1 MLAPRIL
8 ALALALGS
16 GTGLKPPRIKVKL
29 PTTSRRVATLEPP
42 LPAVDNEPRI
52 KLREASPLTVDAA
65 WLTTTQQLDD
75 TPATRQLDES
85 NETPTHWRRA
95 AHIQRSLMRF
105 APLALVGAL
114 LAVPKTLDAGV
125 ASVWS
130 KLYATW
136 WAHAP
141 MFEAWTA
148 TLGFVGA
155 IAFWSSI
162 HVLLFR
168 DRRRASEFRFDKQPP
183 VAPFEWLGQ
192 LGGKRL
198 WGAYLPLVA
207 YVGSIKLF
215 HCVVTK
221 APLPIAPPTAL
232 RVLLE
237 VTCGVYLYDALF
249 APIHASMHRRGS
261 PAWWRRLHRTHHEAR
276 PNQRRGKALV
286 PLETVQ
292 HSYADGALQVACNVL
307 VQRAP
312 SIIWVGGGFALAP
325 KHPLSRVLHNL
336 VVTYLLAEAH
346 SGYDLPWMTHRAWPR
361 VFGGA
366 KAHDAHHVQGDR
378 HFHQFF
384 HSSRPWARAPAY

>member
-1 MLAPRIL
+1 MGQ
-8 ALALALGS
+8 ALW
-16 GTGLKPPRIKVKL
+16 
-29 PTTSRRVATLEPP
+29 
-42 LPAVDNEPRI
+42 D
-52 KLREASPLTVDAA
+52 
-65 WLTTTQQLDD
+65 
-75 TPATRQLDES
+75 
-85 NETPTHWRRA
+85 
-95 AHIQRSLMRF
+95 
-105 APLALVGAL
+105 LVGARPHVRGL
-114 LAVPKTLDAGV
+114 DGDLRFRGRHRVLEFHPRVIIQRQEASLRVPLRQGT
-125 ASVWS
+125 
-130 KLYATW
+130 
-136 WAHAP
+136 
-141 MFEAWTA
+141 
-148 TLGFVGA
+148 
-155 IAFWSSI
+155 
-162 HVLLFR
+162 
-168 DRRRASEFRFDKQPP
+168 P

-221 APLPIAPPTAL
+221 APLPMAPPTAL

-237 VTCGVYLYDALF
+237 LVTGVYLYDALF

-261 PAWWRRLHRTHHEAR
+261 PSWWRRLHRTHHEAR
-276 PNQRRGKALV
+276 PSERRGKALV

-312 SIIWVGGGFALAP
+312 SVIWVGSGFVLAP

-378 HFHQFF
+378 HTVTALPRSCPGPSGGGGVPRF
-384 HSSRPWARAPAY
+384 

>member
-1 MLAPRIL
+1 MAFRII
-8 ALALALGS
+8 ALALALRS
-16 GTGLKPPRIKVKL
+16 APALKPPRLKLKL
-29 PTTSRRVATLEPP
+29 PTTPRRVATLEPP
-42 LPAVDNEPRI
+42 PLVVDTEPRTN
-52 KLREASPLTVDAA
+52 LREASPLLPVTPL
-65 WLTTTQQLDD
+65 LT
-75 TPATRQLDES
+75 TRQLDES

-95 AHIQRSLMRF
+95 ARVQRSLMRF

-114 LAVPKTLDAGV
+114 LTMPKTLDAGV
-125 ASVWS
+125 ATLWS
-130 KLYATW
+130 KLYGTW

-162 HVLLFR
+162 HVLFFR
-168 DRRRASEFRFDKQPP
+168 DRRRASEFRFDKDEP

-192 LGGKRL
+192 LGFKRL

-221 APLPIAPPTAL
+221 APLPMAPPTAL

-237 VTCGVYLYDALF
+237 LVTGVYLYDALF
-249 APIHASMHRRGS
+249 APIHASMHKKGS

-276 PNQRRGKALV
+276 PTERRGKALV

-384 HSSRPWARAPAY
+384 HSSKPTNVPHAVH

>member
-8 ALALALGS
+8 ALALALRS
-16 GTGLKPPRIKVKL
+16 GTALKPPRLKLKL
-29 PTTSRRVATLEPP
+29 PTTQRGVATLEPP
-42 LPAVDNEPRI
+42 PLVVDTEPRTN
-52 KLREASPLTVDAA
+52 LREASPLLPVTPL
-65 WLTTTQQLDD
+65 LTTRQLDD
-75 TPATRQLDES
+75 TDA
-85 NETPTHWRRA
+85 TPTHWRRA
-95 AHIQRSLMRF
+95 ARVQRMMMRF

-114 LAVPKTLDAGV
+114 LAIPKTLDAGV
-125 ASVWS
+125 ATLWA
-130 KLYATW
+130 KLYGSW

-148 TLGFVGA
+148 TFGFVGA

-168 DRRRASEFRFDKQPP
+168 DRRRASEFRFDKEAP

-198 WGAYLPLVA
+198 WGACLPLVA

-221 APLPIAPPTAL
+221 APLPLAPPTAL

-237 VTCGVYLYDALF
+237 LVTGVYLYDALF
-249 APIHASMHRRGS
+249 APIHVDAPQGLAGLVAPFTQDAPRGATES
-261 PAWWRRLHRTHHEAR
+261 
-276 PNQRRGKALV
+276 RRGKALV

-312 SIIWVGGGFALAP
+312 SVIWVGSGFALAP

-361 VFGGA
+361 VFGREGPLPRTTSRA
-366 KAHDAHHVQGDR
+366 TATSPP
-378 HFHQFF
+378 FF
-384 HSSRPWARAPAY
+384 RPFLPWTPRAAAACKRLF